1 MPRPVYL
8 YVSLSGLLPDFDL
21 LDHDNLTTHLIG
33 PWKISGLPELSCSN
47 KTPLTLTGPHPQQPL
62 AVGPDTG
69 REGVRLRVERQ
80 GLEGH
85 EEPSLQPEVE
95 MSPPPQ
101 LHQQRAERNRGN
113 RETGTEG
120 EGGDGEGT
128 VTSSLILIH
137 FILQNATQWKVGKP
151 TKQQQEHKTR
161 TNPEGK

>member
-8 YVSLSGLLPDFDL
+8 YVSLSGLLPAFDL

-69 REGVRLRVERQ
+69 REEVRLRVERQ

-95 MSPPPQ
+95 MSPLSP
-101 LHQQRAERNRGN
+101 
-113 RETGTEG
+113 
-120 EGGDGEGT
+120 
-128 VTSSLILIH
+128 TS
-137 FILQNATQWKVGKP
+137 P
-151 TKQQQEHKTR
+151 TKGQGQKGTGETERRGRK
-161 TNPEGK
+161 GKVATGKEPSQAL